1 MAENQIF
8 DKDILKNLPH
18 QKKMKKTK
26 KTETPCICQPV
37 LQSQGLWDC
46 RENKCPMFQDKY
58 LFQDKYSE
66 TQKENEE

>member
-46 RENKCPMFQDKY
+46 RENKCPMFQYKY
-58 LFQDKYSE
+58 PGTTQDK
-66 TQKENEE
+66 KNEE